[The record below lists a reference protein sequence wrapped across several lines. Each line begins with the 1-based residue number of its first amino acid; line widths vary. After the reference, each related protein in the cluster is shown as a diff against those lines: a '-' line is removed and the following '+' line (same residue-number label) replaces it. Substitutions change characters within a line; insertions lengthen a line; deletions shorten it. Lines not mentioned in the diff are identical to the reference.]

1 MLLNNI
7 IVASLKV
14 ISQSRSI
21 YLKLTYMKSEDC
33 ILDSLCNN
41 FIARSIIF
49 FVQLN
54 KMMFLS
60 SSHDDDKNN
69 QFWTLPASKTTK
81 VIFIIK
87 VAKCAMRAKK
97 VQSWDDFFRRN
108 KNRNLKRFAVSAKYW
123 SLRLSCNHIGHYFI
137 IICCSLCRFY
147 RFGFWK

>member
-60 SSHDDDKNN
+60 SSHDDKNN

-87 VAKCAMRAKK
+87 LQSVQWGLKKCNHGMTFLEEHKPEEVFSVSK
-97 VQSWDDFFRRN
+97 VLIFKIIVQS
-108 KNRNLKRFAVSAKYW
+108 YW
-123 SLRLSCNHIGHYFI
+123 SLFYHY
-137 IICCSLCRFY
+137 LLLAM
-147 RFGFWK
+147 

>member
-60 SSHDDDKNN
+60 SSHDDKNN

-81 VIFIIK
+81 VIFIK
-87 VAKCAMRAKK
+87 VEKCAMRAKK
-97 VQSWDDFFRRN
+97 VQSWDDLFRRN
-108 KNRNLKRFAVSAKYW
+108 KNINLKRFAVHSLELVSWIRLTKYKLPDW
-123 SLRLSCNHIGHYFI
+123 LLMIF
-137 IICCSLCRFY
+137 
-147 RFGFWK
+147 

>member
-7 IVASLKV
+7 IMASLKV

-41 FIARSIIF
+41 SIARSIIF

-60 SSHDDDKNN
+60 SSHDDKNN

-97 VQSWDDFFRRN
+97 VQSWDDLFRRN
-108 KNRNLKRFAVSAKYW
+108 KNINLKRSAVSAKYW

-137 IICCSLCRFY
+137 QTSIRLIFY
-147 RFGFWK
+147 IFWKVT